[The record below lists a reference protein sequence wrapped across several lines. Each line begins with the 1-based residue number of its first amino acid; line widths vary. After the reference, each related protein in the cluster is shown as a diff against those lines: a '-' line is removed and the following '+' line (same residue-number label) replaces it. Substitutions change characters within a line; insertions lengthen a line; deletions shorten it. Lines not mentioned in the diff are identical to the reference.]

1 MRNDAWLAAVAA
13 AVREADP
20 GVECADVDA
29 DTTTF
34 ARGNAVVVAHVRDG
48 MAMLVPSIDH
58 GGGAWHAERVM
69 HGAQVAFACESSTI
83 GMAAAAVE
91 ELLR

>member
-1 MRNDAWLAAVAA
+1 MRSDAWLAAVAA

-20 GVECADVDA
+20 GVERGDIDA
-29 DTTTF
+29 GTKTF
-34 ARGNAVVVAHVRDG
+34 ARGNALVVVHVRDG
-48 MAMLVPSIDH
+48 MAMLVPSIDR
-58 GGGAWHAERVM
+58 GGIAWHAERVM
-69 HGAQVAFACESSTI
+69 HGAHVAFACESSTV